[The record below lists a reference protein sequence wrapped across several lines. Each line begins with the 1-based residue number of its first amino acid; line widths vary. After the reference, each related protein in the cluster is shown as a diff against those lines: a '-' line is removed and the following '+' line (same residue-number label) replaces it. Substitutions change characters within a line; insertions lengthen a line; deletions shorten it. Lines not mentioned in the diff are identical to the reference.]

1 MGAREILRK
10 EAGLMRTRR
19 SRGEYSEVKMDL
31 RFTLYGLGSRSW
43 ASGGSEACSELHFTA
58 VPLSFGDGVCK
69 GTGCCV
75 RTPVKS
81 LSRARRVWFGTGVGK
96 KGWIKVNR
104 FKKDFG
110 S

>member
-19 SRGEYSEVKMDL
+19 SQGEYSEVKMDL

-75 RTPVKS
+75 RTPIKS
-81 LSRARRVWFGTGVGK
+81 LVQSTEGVVWDRSGEEGVDK
-96 KGWIKVNR
+96 
-104 FKKDFG
+104 
-110 S
+110 SE